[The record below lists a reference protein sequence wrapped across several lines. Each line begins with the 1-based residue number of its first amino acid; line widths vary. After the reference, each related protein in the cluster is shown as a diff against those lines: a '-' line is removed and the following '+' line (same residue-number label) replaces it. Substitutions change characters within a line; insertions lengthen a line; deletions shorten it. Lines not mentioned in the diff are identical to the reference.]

1 MTTVIPHLKVQL
13 FVCPMSTITQ
23 FLYFVLT
30 HFVPNRRLII
40 TLIAKSMLHL
50 LLHPH
55 RSQKVKTGYTNT
67 HRVALGNAFFG
78 NSVRAFSRFA
88 SKKN

>member
-1 MTTVIPHLKVQL
+1 MTTVIPHLKVQP

-30 HFVPNRRLII
+30 HFVANRRLII
-40 TLIAKSMLHL
+40 TLIAKPVLHL

-55 RSQKVKTGYTNT
+55 RTQKVKLNFTNT
-67 HRVALGNAFFG
+67 HQVTLRN
-78 NSVRAFSRFA
+78 NR
-88 SKKN
+88 

>member
-1 MTTVIPHLKVQL
+1 MTTVIPHLKVQP

-30 HFVPNRRLII
+30 HFVPNRRLIV
-40 TLIAKSMLHL
+40 TLIAKSVLHL

-55 RSQKVKTGYTNT
+55 RTQRVKTSYTNT
-67 HRVALGNAFFG
+67 HRVTLGNDE
-78 NSVRAFSRFA
+78 
-88 SKKN
+88 

>member
-1 MTTVIPHLKVQL
+1 MTTVIPHLKVQP

-23 FLYFVLT
+23 FLYFVVT

-40 TLIAKSMLHL
+40 ALIATSVLHL

-55 RSQKVKTGYTNT
+55 RTQKVKLNYTNT
-67 HRVALGNAFFG
+67 HQVTLRN
-78 NSVRAFSRFA
+78 NR
-88 SKKN
+88 

>member
-1 MTTVIPHLKVQL
+1 MTTVIPHLKVQP

-40 TLIAKSMLHL
+40 TLIAKPMLHLLLHL

-55 RSQKVKTGYTNT
+55 RTQKVKLNYTNT
-67 HRVALGNAFFG
+67 HQVTLRN
-78 NSVRAFSRFA
+78 NR
-88 SKKN
+88 

>member
-1 MTTVIPHLKVQL
+1 MTTVIPHLKVQP

-40 TLIAKSMLHL
+40 TLIAKPMLHL

-55 RSQKVKTGYTNT
+55 CTQKVKLNYTNT
-67 HRVALGNAFFG
+67 HQVTLRN
-78 NSVRAFSRFA
+78 NR
-88 SKKN
+88 

>member
-1 MTTVIPHLKVQL
+1 MTTVIPHLKVQP

-23 FLYFVLT
+23 FLYFVVT

-40 TLIAKSMLHL
+40 ALIATSVLHL

-55 RSQKVKTGYTNT
+55 RTQKVKLNYTNT
-67 HRVALGNAFFG
+67 HQVTLRND
-78 NSVRAFSRFA
+78 R
-88 SKKN
+88 

>member
-1 MTTVIPHLKVQL
+1 MTTVIPHLKVQP

-55 RSQKVKTGYTNT
+55 RTQKVKLNFTNT
-67 HRVALGNAFFG
+67 HQVTLRN
-78 NSVRAFSRFA
+78 NR
-88 SKKN
+88 

>member
-1 MTTVIPHLKVQL
+1 MTTVIPHLKVQP

-23 FLYFVLT
+23 FLYFVVT

-40 TLIAKSMLHL
+40 TLIAKPMLHL

-55 RSQKVKTGYTNT
+55 RTQKVKLNYTNT
-67 HRVALGNAFFG
+67 HQVTLRN
-78 NSVRAFSRFA
+78 NR
-88 SKKN
+88 

>member
-1 MTTVIPHLKVQL
+1 MTTVIPHLKVQP

-40 TLIAKSMLHL
+40 TLIAKPMMHL

-55 RSQKVKTGYTNT
+55 RTQKVKLNYTNT
-67 HRVALGNAFFG
+67 HQVTLRN
-78 NSVRAFSRFA
+78 NR
-88 SKKN
+88 

>member
-40 TLIAKSMLHL
+40 TLIAKPVLHL

-55 RSQKVKTGYTNT
+55 RTQKVKLNFTNT
-67 HRVALGNAFFG
+67 HQVTLRN
-78 NSVRAFSRFA
+78 NR
-88 SKKN
+88 

>member
-1 MTTVIPHLKVQL
+1 MTTVIPHLKVQP

-40 TLIAKSMLHL
+40 ALIAKSVLHL

-55 RSQKVKTGYTNT
+55 RTQKVTLSYTNT
-67 HRVALGNAFFG
+67 HRVTLGNDE
-78 NSVRAFSRFA
+78 
-88 SKKN
+88 

>member
-1 MTTVIPHLKVQL
+1 MTTVIPHLKVQP

-40 TLIAKSMLHL
+40 TLIAKSMLHPLLHLLLHL

-55 RSQKVKTGYTNT
+55 RTQKVKTGYTNT
-67 HRVALGNAFFG
+67 HRVTLGNDE
-78 NSVRAFSRFA
+78 
-88 SKKN
+88 

>member
-40 TLIAKSMLHL
+40 TLIAKSMLHP
-50 LLHPH
+50 LLH
-55 RSQKVKTGYTNT
+55 
-67 HRVALGNAFFG
+67 L
-78 NSVRAFSRFA
+78 
-88 SKKN
+88 